1 MVPDGSRCFQRLQ
14 EPCGRSRD
22 GIVHLAANSI
32 RAFSDSSKITNYM
45 AKKID
50 PSELTVEEKLHA
62 LYELQQVDSKIDELR
77 VLQGELP
84 QEVKDMADV
93 VEGLKTRLSNIEDD
107 IKSCETHLSERRVEM
122 QNAEQAILRY
132 RDQQEN
138 VRNNREYDNLSKEI
152 EFQQLSI
159 ELAQK
164 QIKEFTTML
173 ETRTADQART
183 ISEIEEKTIEL
194 NQKRAELN
202 DILLETKEQTETLIL
217 RANKLELGIDERL
230 LAAFKRIRKNARNG
244 LAVVTVDRD
253 ACGGCH
259 NKIPAQRQLDI
270 RQRKKIIPC
279 EYCGRILVDK
289 ELAES
294 IKPVKVK

>member
-1 MVPDGSRCFQRLQ
+1 
-14 EPCGRSRD
+14 
-22 GIVHLAANSI
+22 
-32 RAFSDSSKITNYM
+32 M

-50 PSELTVEEKLHA
+50 PNELTVEDKLKA

-84 QEVKDMADV
+84 QEVKDMADI
-93 VEGLKTRLSNIEDD
+93 VEGLKTRLTNIEND
-107 IKSCETHLSERRVEM
+107 IKECETKLSEMRVKTE
-122 QNAEQAILRY
+122 NANVAINRY
-132 RDQQEN
+132 KEQQEN

-152 EFQQLSI
+152 EFQQLEI

-164 QIKEFTTML
+164 RIKEFTALL
-173 ETRTADQART
+173 ETRTEDKKKT
-183 ISEIEEKTIEL
+183 VSDIEEKTIDL

-202 DILLETKEQTETLIL
+202 DILLETKEQTEMLLL
-217 RANKLELGIDERL
+217 RAGKIESNIDERL
-230 LAAFKRIRKNARNG
+230 LSAFKRIRRNARNG

-270 RQRKKIIPC
+270 RLRKKIIPC
-279 EYCGRILVDK
+279 EYCGRILIDN
-289 ELAES
+289 ELAGEA
-294 IKPVKVK
+294 KPIRMK